1 MIIRN
6 LIVLVEILEFIYII
20 IVIIMY
26 MEEGIFKEC

>member
-20 IVIIMY
+20 IVMIMY
-26 MEEGIFKEC
+26 MEEGSFKEC